1 MSDATENL
9 LLEHM
14 KAFRSEL
21 KEMRLAMHDEFKDL
35 KHRVT
40 QLELHGV
47 GARRDTVGAQEDVY
61 RQQTTID
68 RINATSV
75 STGLRGACN

>member
-1 MSDATENL
+1 
-9 LLEHM
+9 
-14 KAFRSEL
+14 
-21 KEMRLAMHDEFKDL
+21 MRLAMHDEFKDL

-47 GARRDTVGAQEDVY
+47 GAHRDTVGAQEDVY

-68 RINATSV
+68 RINERLDRV
-75 STGLRGACN
+75 ERRLELIP

>member
-1 MSDATENL
+1 MSDAAENL

-21 KEMRLAMHDEFKDL
+21 KEMRLAMHDKFKEL

-40 QLELHGV
+40 QLGLRV
-47 GARRDTVGAQEDVY
+47 INARR
-61 RQQTTID
+61 
-68 RINATSV
+68 
-75 STGLRGACN
+75 